1 MRMSEAAGASQ
12 RAPWQVD
19 ATLVVDPAFDGD
31 GRLRAWARLPDATWR
46 ALAPVLAGRYDR
58 IGFGFGFG
66 IRVGAG
72 SEDFLRSG
80 IARTLELD
88 AAQAMPATQIDGET
102 YDLQVC
108 EFTAYTAYLLGR
120 TGFNHWHSTDPELC
134 ADELCFFRDGRIEL
148 LAQPWNSMLRFFGV
162 EHRLLQDV
170 QAAHPR
176 FAAAVYVRE
185 GDRLRG

>member
-1 MRMSEAAGASQ
+1 MTANPPPS
-12 RAPWQVD
+12 RAPAWQVD
-19 ATLVVDPAFDGD
+19 AALIVDAVFESDG
-31 GRLRAWARLPDATWR
+31 LLHAWARLPDATWR

-66 IRVGAG
+66 IRLGAG

-88 AAQAMPATQIDGET
+88 AAQALPATEIDGER

-108 EFTAYTAYLLGR
+108 NFNAYTAYLLGR

-134 ADELCFFRDGRIEL
+134 ADELCFFREGRIEL
-148 LAQPWNSMLRFFGV
+148 LAQPWNSMLRLFSV
-162 EHRLLQDV
+162 EHRFLQDIE
-170 QAAHPR
+170 AAHPR
-176 FAAAVYVRE
+176 FAGAVYVSE
-185 GDRLRG
+185 NGRLRGV